1 MLKKYPLNG
10 SIIMS
15 FGKFEDLK
23 I

>member
-1 MLKKYPLNG
+1 MLKKYPLND